1 MKLFVVN
8 FVIWLFIEVNNNFY
22 AAPSLNSLMR
32 MLTDNSD
39 NIKHLLN
46 KDDNDMKN
54 YCMITASETCIILHI
69 FRTKS
74 IRMQ

>member
-8 FVIWLFIEVNNNFY
+8 FVIWLFIELNNFY

-32 MLTDNSD
+32 LLTDNSD

-46 KDDNDMKN
+46 KDKNDMKN
-54 YCMITASETCIILHI
+54 YYMIRASET
-69 FRTKS
+69 
-74 IRMQ
+74 

>member
-8 FVIWLFIEVNNNFY
+8 FVIWLFIELNNFY

-46 KDDNDMKN
+46 KDKDDMKN
-54 YCMITASETCIILHI
+54 YYMIRASETCIILQI

-74 IRMQ
+74 IPMQ

>member
-8 FVIWLFIEVNNNFY
+8 FVIWLFIELNNFY

-46 KDDNDMKN
+46 KDKDDMKN
-54 YCMITASETCIILHI
+54 YYMIRGSETCIILQI

>member
-8 FVIWLFIEVNNNFY
+8 FVIWLFIELNNFY

-46 KDDNDMKN
+46 KDKDDMKN
-54 YCMITASETCIILHI
+54 YYMIRASETCIFLQI